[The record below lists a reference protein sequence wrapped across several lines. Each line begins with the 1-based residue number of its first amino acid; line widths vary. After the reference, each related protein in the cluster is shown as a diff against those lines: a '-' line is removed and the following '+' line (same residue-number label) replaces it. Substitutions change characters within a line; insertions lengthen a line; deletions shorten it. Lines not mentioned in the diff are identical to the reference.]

1 MNNKIWTVI
10 LAGALATLSLAQTG
24 STKSGIDP
32 SDVDKTCKPCED
44 FWRFASGA
52 WLDKNPIPAQYSSWG
67 QFQVL
72 REANTERLR
81 TILEAS
87 AAAKNPDV
95 ATRRLGDFYA
105 ACMDTK
111 SIDAA
116 GTAPIRADMQ
126 RMDAIRDRA
135 GVKRAL
141 MSLEQEGGLASLT
154 LVDWTDLDNAEDTIA
169 GLYPTGLSLPERDYY
184 FSEEDRMKKIR
195 AEFLKHVAKQFELYG
210 DKPAAAAAEAQTI
223 LDFETEFARAR
234 LTNVER
240 RDPYNRFHKM
250 KLAEL
255 TKLAPDYD
263 WAAVVKQLGI
273 DPALSID
280 VLEPKAVEA
289 FEKQLTGAPVETW
302 KTWLRWR
309 ILNDRAQYLAK
320 PFYDEWF
327 RFNRTVLSGVTEQ
340 QPRWKIC
347 TNQVDERLGE
357 DLGHKFVDKHFPAE
371 AKRRM
376 EGLVDNLRAAL
387 REQINAA
394 DWLQQETRANA
405 LKKLNAFDAKIG
417 YPTKWRDYS
426 RVKTSRRGYLANVES
441 AAVEDRRFS
450 LAKIGKKVDH
460 TEWGMTPP
468 TVNAYYSSDRNEI
481 VFPAGI
487 LQPPFF
493 FMDADEAVSYGAIG
507 AVIGHEM
514 GHGFDDQGSKFDDQG
529 NLKNWW
535 TDQDRTKFDTK
546 AACIVNQFD
555 SIDVGDG
562 LRHKGKL
569 VTGEALGDL
578 GGLTIAYKAYKKSLN
593 GKEAPVLDGYTGD
606 QRFFLSF
613 ARVWATQNRDEDK
626 RLRLNTDPH
635 PLGKFRANATLANM
649 PEFAAAFSC
658 KRGDAM
664 VRPPEQQCRLW

>member
-1 MNNKIWTVI
+1 MTNKLWTVA
-10 LAGALATLSLAQTG
+10 LVGALATLSLAQTG
-24 STKSGIDP
+24 TKSGIDT
-32 SDVDKTCKPCED
+32 SDIDTACKPCDD

-52 WLDKNPIPAQYSSWG
+52 WLDKNPIPAQFASWG

-81 TILEAS
+81 TLLES
-87 AAAKNPDV
+87 TVAAKNPDA

-111 SIDAA
+111 GIDAV
-116 GTAPIRADMQ
+116 GKTPIQADI
-126 RMDAIRDRA
+126 RRIEAIRDRA
-135 GVKRAL
+135 GLKSAL
-141 MSLEQEGGLASLT
+141 LALEYEGGLAQMT
-154 LVDWTDLDNAEDTIA
+154 FVDWTDLDNAENTIT
-169 GLYPTGLSLPERDYY
+169 GLYPTGLSLPDRDYY
-184 FSEEDRMKKIR
+184 FNEDERTKTIR
-195 AEFLKHVAKQFELYG
+195 AEFLTHIAKQLELYG
-210 DKPAAAAAEAQTI
+210 DSPAAAKAAAQTV
-223 LDFETEFARAR
+223 LDFETEMARAR

-240 RDPYNRFHKM
+240 RDPYNQFHKM
-250 KLAEL
+250 KLADL
-255 TKLAPDYD
+255 AKLAPDYD
-263 WAAVVKQLGI
+263 WAAAAKLLGI
-273 DPALSID
+273 DATLAID
-280 VLEPKAVEA
+280 VLQPKAVEA
-289 FEKQLTGAPVETW
+289 FNRQLTSAPVDTW
-302 KTWLRWR
+302 RTWLRWR
-309 ILNDRAQYLAK
+309 IVNDRAQYLAK

-327 RFNRTVLSGVTEQ
+327 RFSSTVLRGVKEQ

-347 TNQVDERLGE
+347 SGQADERLGE

-376 EGLVDNLRAAL
+376 EALVENLRAVL
-387 REQINAA
+387 GEQITAA
-394 DWLQQETRANA
+394 DWLQAETRANA
-405 LKKLNAFDAKIG
+405 LKKLNAFNAKVG

-426 RVKTSRRGYLANVES
+426 RVKTTRRGYLANVSSS
-441 AAVEDRRFS
+441 ALEDRRWGLS
-450 LAKIGKKVDH
+450 KIGKKVDH

-493 FMDADEAVSYGAIG
+493 YMDADEAVSYGAIG

-514 GHGFDDQGSKFDDQG
+514 GHGFDDQGAKFDADG

-535 TDQDRTKFDTK
+535 TDQDKAKFEAK
-546 AACIVNQFD
+546 ASCIVNQFD

-578 GGLTIAYKAYKKSLN
+578 GGLTIAYKAYKRSLN
-593 GKEAPVLDGYTGD
+593 GKPAPVLDGYTGD
-606 QRFFLSF
+606 QRFFLAF
-613 ARVWATQNRDEDK
+613 ARVWATSNRDEDK

-635 PLGKFRANATLANM
+635 PLGKYRANATLANM

-664 VRPPEQQCRLW
+664 VRPPEQQCKLW